1 MGRVPEQATLVK
13 RKSRVARG
21 GVRGNGTAN
30 ETIDFGPFENWVGFH
45 LRMAQDASFQA
56 FDREAHGLEVRP
68 GRFAALVLIG
78 RNPGISQTALSRA
91 ISRDKSTLTPLLG
104 DLVRRGLVERS
115 RTRTD
120 RRTYRLKLSA
130 SGERVL
136 ATLTDA
142 AERHEINLD
151 RVIGKRDRTLFLRIL
166 RKIAAHVV

>member
-1 MGRVPEQATLVK
+1 LAK
-13 RKSRVARG
+13 RKSRVTRG
-21 GVRGNGTAN
+21 AVKANGTAN
-30 ETIDFGPFENWVGFH
+30 ETIDFGPFEDWVGFH

-130 SGERVL
+130 SGGRVL

-142 AERHEINLD
+142 AMRHEVNLD

>member
-1 MGRVPEQATLVK
+1 VPEQATLVK

-21 GVRGNGTAN
+21 GVTGNGTAN
-30 ETIDFGPFENWVGFH
+30 ETIDLGPFEDWVGFH

-142 AERHEINLD
+142 AMRHEVNLD

>member
-1 MGRVPEQATLVK
+1 MAK

-21 GVRGNGTAN
+21 GVSGNGTAN
-30 ETIDFGPFENWVGFH
+30 ETIDYGPFENWVGFH

-56 FDREAHGLEVRP
+56 FDRQVHGLEVRP

-104 DLVRRGLVERS
+104 DLVRRGLVTRT

-120 RRTYRLKLSA
+120 RRTYRLRLSA
-130 SGERVL
+130 AGARVL
-136 ATLTDA
+136 ATLTEA
-142 AERHEINLD
+142 AKRHEVNLD
-151 RVIGKRDRTLFLRIL
+151 RVIGRRDRALFLRIL
-166 RKIAAHVV
+166 RKIAAEIV